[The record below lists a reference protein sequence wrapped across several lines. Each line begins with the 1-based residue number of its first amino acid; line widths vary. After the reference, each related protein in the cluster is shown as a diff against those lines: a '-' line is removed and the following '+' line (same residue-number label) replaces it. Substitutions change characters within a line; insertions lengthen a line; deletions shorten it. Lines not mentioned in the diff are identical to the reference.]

1 MEERKNYKTRGMIFL
16 LSSIFMVILWIFMSI
31 IFWFLESLVGELS
44 ESLLI
49 VKSFL
54 NYLL

>member
-1 MEERKNYKTRGMIFL
+1 MEERKNYKTRGRLFL
-16 LSSIFMVILWIFMSI
+16 LSPIFIVILWIFMSI

-44 ESLLI
+44 EPLLT

-54 NYLL
+54 NYPL

>member
-16 LSSIFMVILWIFMSI
+16 LSSIFIVILWIFMSI

-44 ESLLI
+44 ESLLT